1 MIWYDKG
8 RSNCHGRGRREHS
21 EEQEIR
27 AGRMGSLFINRLTRN
42 HQDLQENSVNSKV
55 RASGPSDLQGTP

>member
-8 RSNCHGRGRREHS
+8 RSRYHGRGRREHS
-21 EEQEIR
+21 EGQEIR
-27 AGRMGSLFINRLTRN
+27 AGRMGNLFHLTRN

-55 RASGPSDLQGTP
+55 RVSGPSDLQGTL

>member
-8 RSNCHGRGRREHS
+8 RSSYQGRGRREHS
-21 EEQEIR
+21 EGQEIR
-27 AGRMGSLFINRLTRN
+27 AGRMESLFINRLMRN

-55 RASGPSDLQGTP
+55 RASDPSDLQGTL